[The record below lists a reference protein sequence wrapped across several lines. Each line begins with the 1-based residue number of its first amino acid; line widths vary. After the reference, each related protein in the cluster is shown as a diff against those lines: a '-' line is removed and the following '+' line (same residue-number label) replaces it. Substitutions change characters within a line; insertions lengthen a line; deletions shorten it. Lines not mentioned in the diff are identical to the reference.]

1 MSKVIEVSTKMD
13 SGALKNLD
21 AVSKKIIEVSTQI
34 SAGSSENL
42 DSMAKILSGQ
52 AGGDGA
58 AASPQKIILELDKE
72 KIAELLTGPITDLQS
87 ERNPVAGYR

>member
-1 MSKVIEVSTKMD
+1 MD

-42 DSMAKILSGQ
+42 DSMARILSGQ
-52 AGGDGA
+52 ANGDS
-58 AASPQKIILELDKE
+58 AASGGEQKIILEIDKE
-72 KIAELLTGPITDLQS
+72 KIAELLTGPITNLQN